1 MKYTWENLYNY
12 IKMES
17 QILWNHN
24 DYEESMIS
32 HIDDAVLEERVGES
46 EVNSQNQNLE
56 TQTFQSDRSLFDT
69 LARTNNFSEFC
80 TQFQHVALQEGWD
93 VQVDSVRKDSSSS
106 IIVSCMIRCLMYDKN
121 AKRTLANKNNPEK
134 AKRRQKLT
142 KTNCQCRFSIKL
154 VEVEDNNNEN
164 HLKWC
169 YEIVSFENN
178 HNHAKNAGF
187 KAKLTDDI
195 ELWVKEN
202 INP

>member
-32 HIDDAVLEERVGES
+32 HIEDAALEERVGES

-80 TQFQHVALQEGWD
+80 TQFQHVALQERWD
-93 VQVDSVRKDSSSS
+93 YKLIQLKK
-106 IIVSCMIRCLMYDKN
+106 IVLRALLY
-121 AKRTLANKNNPEK
+121 P
-134 AKRRQKLT
+134 
-142 KTNCQCRFSIKL
+142 
-154 VEVEDNNNEN
+154 V
-164 HLKWC
+164 
-169 YEIVSFENN
+169 
-178 HNHAKNAGF
+178 
-187 KAKLTDDI
+187 
-195 ELWVKEN
+195 
-202 INP
+202 